1 MWAKYVAK
9 PIVLMYVDF
18 PPMLGPVN
26 IIVLQSSKSQSFGMQ
41 VRTQGRWI
49 LVPLIEFPKVGRH
62 QGD

>member
-18 PPMLGPVN
+18 PPILGPVN

-41 VRTQGRWI
+41 VRTQG
-49 LVPLIEFPKVGRH
+49 
-62 QGD
+62 